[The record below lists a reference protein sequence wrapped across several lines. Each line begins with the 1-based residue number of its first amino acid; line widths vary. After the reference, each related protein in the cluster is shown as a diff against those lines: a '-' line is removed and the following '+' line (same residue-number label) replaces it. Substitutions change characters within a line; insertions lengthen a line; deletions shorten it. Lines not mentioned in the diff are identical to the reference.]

1 MEPTHMEN
9 IVDQETSTKIL
20 SAFVN
25 VERADV
31 EEYFGGDFW
40 CECFAYNTN
49 IGLDGVGGIRSK
61 QGTIEIACKYDLPGI
76 CLEFFVFGRI
86 FDKGWIIPVQPTL
99 PIDSS

>member
-31 EEYFGGDFW
+31 EEYFGGVFW

-49 IGLDGVGGIRSK
+49 IGLDGVGGIKSK
-61 QGTIEIACKYDLPGI
+61 QGNIEIACKYGVI
-76 CLEFFVFGRI
+76 CLEFWGFFFFFGKI
-86 FDKGWIIPVQPTL
+86 LTKVE
-99 PIDSS
+99 